1 MPTTLTG
8 LLIFVVLLAPGF
20 VYVLVTERGPFSR
33 TSQSVLR
40 EMSSIALV
48 SLLCDLV
55 ALGLYVPFAAV
66 SGGRLASL
74 GALMEDG
81 ASRWAN
87 DRVSMVLTMVGLL
100 LVACLAALALAGL
113 VNHTSGFA
121 ALKKRKPISWILP
134 ATGARTVSAW
144 WVVLRQE
151 HPHLN
156 RRVTCYLQDGS
167 RVRGWLRS
175 FNPSADETEDRELI
189 LTGPI
194 RITAIDG
201 TRRWLKTGL
210 LTVSARQIQ
219 YLHVDYYPSQPTVHP
234 ETSDAEDPGA
244 GEGRGA
250 PAPV

>member
-8 LLIFVVLLAPGF
+8 LLIFVVLLAPGL

-40 EMSSIALV
+40 ETSSIALV

-55 ALGLYVPFAAV
+55 AFGFYVPFAAV
-66 SGGRLASL
+66 SGGRLAPL
-74 GALMEDG
+74 RVLIEDG
-81 ASRWAN
+81 ASRWSS
-87 DRVSMVLTMVGLL
+87 DRVSMVLTMLGLL
-100 LVACLAALALAGL
+100 LFACLAALALAGL

-121 ALKKRKPISWILP
+121 ALKKRRPMSWILP

-144 WVVLRQE
+144 WVVLRHE
-151 HPHLN
+151 HPDRD

-189 LTGPI
+189 LAGPI

-201 TRRWLKTGL
+201 TRRWLETGL

-219 YLHVDYYPSQPTVHP
+219 YLHVDYYLSPLAGHP
-234 ETSDAEDPGA
+234 EDSDSEDPGA

-250 PAPV
+250 SARV